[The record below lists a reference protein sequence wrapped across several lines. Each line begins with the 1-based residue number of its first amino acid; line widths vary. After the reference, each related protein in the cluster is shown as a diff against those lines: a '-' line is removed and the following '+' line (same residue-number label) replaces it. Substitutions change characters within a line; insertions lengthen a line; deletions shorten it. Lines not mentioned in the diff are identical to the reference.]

1 MMITNYEELDK
12 TGYYLISRRAKIE
25 SVEPKE
31 GKEGDIIT
39 LKGSG
44 FSEYIRNNCI
54 VVGGMGACARAQP
67 GSTDTELKVRIDP
80 VPKRSEGEILVW
92 IGSGSNFYNEKIGS
106 GQSQLR
112 FSETAIFR
120 NGTPVTAAGVNF
132 KLTEASQYAFGG
144 EIVLG
149 AANEAKLS
157 GHEFENV
164 IRVKFP
170 ADFKIINGSQVDVCL
185 ILKEHPTLAIDFTA
199 EIEDTSLEACLE
211 AIAKTVMV
219 NGNHIGERIFADVVK
234 NSSTNEL
241 ELYITKPYLENGLM
255 TVHFAMGKEKR

>member
-1 MMITNYEELDK
+1 MNMNYEELDK
-12 TGYYLISRRAKIE
+12 TGFYLRSRRAKIE

-44 FSEYIRNNCI
+44 FSEFIRNNCI
-54 VVGGMGACARAQP
+54 VVGGMGACARVQP

-80 VPKRSEGEILVW
+80 VPKKSEGEILAW
-92 IGSGSNFYNEKIGS
+92 IGAGSDFYNERIGSGRG
-106 GQSQLR
+106 QLR

-120 NGTPVTAAGVNF
+120 NGTPVSAAGVNF
-132 KLTEASQYAFGG
+132 KLTEASKYAFGG
-144 EIVLG
+144 EVVLG

-157 GHEFENV
+157 GHELENV

-170 ADFKIINGSQVDVCL
+170 ADFRIPRGSEVDVCL
-185 ILKEHPTLAIDFTA
+185 ILKEHPTIAIDFTA
-199 EIEDTSLEACLE
+199 AIEDASLEACLE

-219 NGNHIGERIFADVVK
+219 NGNHIGERLFADVVK
-234 NSSTNEL
+234 NNSTNEI

-255 TVHFAMGKEKR
+255 TVHFSMGKEKR